1 MPNLIPITPEQFA
14 SKAWT
19 RGGFAF
25 AQKDHLIPFV
35 LAELAQLVP
44 VMPLAFVPLGEGYQA
59 VGLASL
65 QPGSSLYVSP
75 DGQWLAGGGTSRNI
89 RVWRTSD
96 GEPVHVLYHPGQVSS
111 VVVSPDGATVAT
123 GLCEASDAALQCT
136 RGAVRLWNLS
146 TGRLIKSL
154 ADFPDWVE
162 GVVFSGDGSVVIA
175 GSRDGTLRA
184 YSMLDFAPLLTASA
198 PGGVMALAISPES
211 RLLGTGSRG
220 PDIHLWRVEP

>member
-1 MPNLIPITPEQFA
+1 VAFSPDGRTLAVGGVDVWPNA
-14 SKAWT
+14 AVWT
-19 RGGFAF
+19 WSVDSWA
-25 AQKDHLIPFV
+25 PVMV
-35 LAELAQLVP
+35 LAETWNIPALS
-44 VMPLAFVPLGEGYQA
+44 Y
-59 VGLASL
+59 
-65 QPGSSLYVSP
+65 SP
-75 DGQWLAGGGTSRNI
+75 DGQWLAGGGTSRNT

-111 VVVSPDGATVAT
+111 VVISPDGAMVAT

-184 YSMLDFAPLLTASA
+184 YSMVDFAPLLTTSA